1 MALCVSMAHIS
12 LTSLLHVLFIY
23 RFSTILSRDK
33 DSMPRTWTANE
44 DIRAITR
51 EARLAVLIF
60 HISSIII
67 WVPLLY
73 FHSCVKPSSVIYV
86 YKKHNLFTI
95 FKFQALRL
103 MSVMAALRFDDKQ
116 DKIDRALMISL
127 LDGGQLSEKRS
138 IEFTSDP
145 LASSTW
151 QEVLPLMLG
160 SLLWF

>member
-1 MALCVSMAHIS
+1 
-12 LTSLLHVLFIY
+12 
-23 RFSTILSRDK
+23 
-33 DSMPRTWTANE
+33 
-44 DIRAITR
+44 
-51 EARLAVLIF
+51 
-60 HISSIII
+60 
-67 WVPLLY
+67 
-73 FHSCVKPSSVIYV
+73 
-86 YKKHNLFTI
+86 
-95 FKFQALRL
+95 
-103 MSVMAALRFDDKQ
+103 MSVMAAVQFDDKQ